1 MIILLLEDYF
11 LLKPCIRTGVKGF
24 QGKKDAKFNYNHNT
38 STDCSVC
45 RSILL
50 FFGHLS

>member
-38 STDCSVC
+38 STDCSV
-45 RSILL
+45 
-50 FFGHLS
+50 FGSTPPHIYQY